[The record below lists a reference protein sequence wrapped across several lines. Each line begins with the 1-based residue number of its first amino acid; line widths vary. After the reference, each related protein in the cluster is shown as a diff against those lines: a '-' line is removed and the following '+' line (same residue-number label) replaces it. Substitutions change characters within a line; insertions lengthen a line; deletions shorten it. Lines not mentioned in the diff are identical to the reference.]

1 MCKESSVD
9 CLRKLVVKPMVCSS
23 CKTEL
28 VVDKYWWF
36 VALFIPI
43 MASASIAGISLNL
56 KLVALPMLFILGFL
70 IVILSPLVENER
82 SS

>member
-1 MCKESSVD
+1 MYVV
-9 CLRKLVVKPMVCSS
+9 LRKLVLNPMVCSS

-28 VVDKYWWF
+28 VVGRYWWF

-43 MASASIAGISLNL
+43 MASASFADISLNL
-56 KLVALPMLFILGFL
+56 KLVALPMLFIFGLL
-70 IVILSPLVENER
+70 IAILSPFVENEK